1 MAKLRTGGDSDNA
14 CLNAV
19 VRANNLVIWTDPEAM
34 R

>member
-19 VRANNLVIWTDPEAM
+19 VPAKNLVIRTGPEAM